1 MGKLSEVKIFG
12 VDYDTKDG
20 TCVRDYVHVCDLVD
34 AHLFGLK
41 RLEDGGT
48 NRIYNLGTGKGFSV
62 REVIEQVCFVTNRK
76 VKIVEGPRRTGDCA
90 KLVSG
95 SDLAQSELGWQ
106 PKRSNLND
114 MISDAWRWHQTNGY
128 KK

>member
-48 NRIYNLGTGKGFSV
+48 NRIYNLGTGKVFLL
-62 REVIEQVCFVTNRK
+62 EKLLNRFCNK
-76 VKIVEGPRRTGDCA
+76 QK
-90 KLVSG
+90 S
-95 SDLAQSELGWQ
+95 
-106 PKRSNLND
+106 
-114 MISDAWRWHQTNGY
+114 
-128 KK
+128 